1 MPPGGG
7 TQALLLQAFMGG
19 TNHTHTLNRP
29 FRRGTKRGSHVKSGP
44 KSSQY
49 WKKDYSTSGH
59 AKHPPKK
66 LREGCW
72 PLRPSVPTKLP
83 HTRLQPWPGDIQV
96 VSVRFLSRKRLYS
109 VSSCLLSYYMLEN
122 RPRNI
127 YGMVCYS
134 CLLAPPNTKE
144 CECSPFHRTTVSL
157 KCLSDGLTVPR
168 MSVCGL
174 PYKTKEVNVLP
185 LGAES
190 CHEQAWLRTVSLP
203 MSSITVCRSV
213 V

>member
-1 MPPGGG
+1 ME
-7 TQALLLQAFMGG
+7 
-19 TNHTHTLNRP
+19 
-29 FRRGTKRGSHVKSGP
+29 SGP

-49 WKKDYSTSGH
+49 WKKDNSTSGYV
-59 AKHPPKK
+59 KHPHKE

-96 VSVRFLSRKRLYS
+96 VSVRFLSRKCLYS

-144 CECSPFHRTTVSL
+144 CECPPFHRTTVSL
-157 KCLSDGLTVPR
+157 KRISDGLTVPQ

-174 PYKTKEVNVLP
+174 PYKTKEVNLLP
-185 LGAES
+185 LGAVLPRAS
-190 CHEQAWLRTVSLP
+190 LAQNSVSLP